1 MKILIVKTSAI
12 GDVIHT
18 LPALNCLRR
27 HYPEA
32 RIDWLVEEAASEA
45 VIGHRAVDRVLVSR
59 RKSWIKLIKSGRFL
73 AAGRDFYRLV
83 RELRATRYD
92 LLLDFQGLLKS
103 GIFVFWAR
111 ARRKVGFGPGM
122 EHAEASWLFLNERLP
137 PVAMDQHAIQRE
149 LQLLAAIG
157 IPCQEVAF
165 AFPVRDEDQKQVRRR
180 LAKLGA
186 EPSEPLVAINPLT
199 TWPSKHWLNER
210 FAAVADRLVEMG
222 VRVVFTGGLGEA
234 PVIAEKIIA
243 VMRHRDKAINLA
255 GRTSLKELAAL
266 YGMVRVVVTT
276 DTGPM
281 HVAAAMGAPVVALFG
296 PTAPWRT
303 GPYGDKH
310 RVLRAGLACSP
321 CFKRECAFGHEC
333 MFKLG
338 VDRVMTE
345 IKSLLVL

>member
-32 RIDWLVEEAASEA
+32 RIDWLVEEAAAEA

-59 RKSWIKLIKSGRFL
+59 RKSWIKFIKSGRFL
-73 AAGRDFYRLV
+73 AAGRDFYRLWHD
-83 RELRATRYD
+83 LRATRYD

-103 GIFVFWAR
+103 GIFVFGAR

-157 IPCQEVAF
+157 IPCQDVVF
-165 AFPVRDEDQKQVRRR
+165 DFPVRDEDQNQVRRL

-186 EPSEPLVAINPLT
+186 DPSEPMVAINPLT
-199 TWPSKHWLNER
+199 TWPTKHWLNER
-210 FAAVADRLVEMG
+210 FAAVADRLGEMG
-222 VRVVFTGGLGEA
+222 VKVVFTGGLGEA

-243 VMRHRDKAINLA
+243 SMRHRDKAINLA

-266 YGMVRVVVTT
+266 YGMVQAVITT

-281 HVAAAMGAPVVALFG
+281 HVAAAVGTPVVALFG

-321 CFKRECAFGHEC
+321 CFKRECQGHEMNC
-333 MFKLG
+333 MKNITLDE
-338 VDRVMTE
+338 VLTAV
-345 IKSLLVL
+345 SLFLH